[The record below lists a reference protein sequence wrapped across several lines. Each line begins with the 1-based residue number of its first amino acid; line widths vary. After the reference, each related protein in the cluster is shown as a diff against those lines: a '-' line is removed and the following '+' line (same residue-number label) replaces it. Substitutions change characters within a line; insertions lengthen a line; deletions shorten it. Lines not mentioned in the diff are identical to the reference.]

1 MPKKISQRQL
11 SVAIAGKNGK
21 KKKKHR
27 KRQRRKKKRRR
38 NGDIYI
44 YANKII

>member
-11 SVAIAGKNGK
+11 SVAIAGKNAK
-21 KKKKHR
+21 KKNIER
-27 KRQRRKKKRRR
+27 DRRKKKRRR